1 MGVQEHVDRLVE
13 QFAEEEDPATLD
25 AIEEKITRLRSL
37 DRTT

>member
-13 QFAEEEDPATLD
+13 QFANEEDPATLD
-25 AIEEKITRLRSL
+25 AIEEKIKRLRGL